1 MDGGRAWGPTVRAP
15 RRPLS
20 RCGSSERC
28 SALRSRG
35 RERRHRARGGQ
46 GCERAA
52 PLASSVP
59 EDVHRPQE
67 REVLHIRELLRHR
80 REGEW
85 APASLPDA
93 RLRRHPSSA
102 RTRAASAP
110 TRQGDGLFGQPAWS
124 RRTQSVGDACAGVGV
139 RSRLRVHRPRSTSGG
154 TRVRGGAR
162 GSRAAGAP
170 FKAGRAARLCPQG
183 AWPKQAFRLELESQA
198 LPTWLFP

>member
-1 MDGGRAWGPTVRAP
+1 MRAP

-20 RCGSSERC
+20 RGGSSERC

-139 RSRLRVHRPRSTSGG
+139 RSRLRMHRPRSTSGG